1 MQPAHALLDANPR
14 QPAGRPVKFSD
25 VADVPALIAD
35 PPSPKAEARAAA
47 VQRRDTVD
55 QLEEAQRVFRAAA
68 DVEGL
73 AGDVGQALLGH
84 QERIDEISD
93 EESIAHLLAVAIQRD
108 RLPVGRTDHEMREP
122 ALILRA

>member
-14 QPAGRPVKFSD
+14 QPAGRSVKFSD
-25 VADVPALIAD
+25 VTDVPALIAD
-35 PPSPKAEARAAA
+35 PPSAKAEARAAA

-55 QLEEAQRVFRAAA
+55 QFEEAKRVFRAAA

-73 AGDVGQALLGH
+73 AGDVGQALLGR
-84 QERIDEISD
+84 QESIDEIID
-93 EESIAHLLAVAIQRD
+93 EQGVAHLLAVAVERD

-122 ALILRA
+122 ALILG

>member
-55 QLEEAQRVFRAAA
+55 QFEEAQRVFRPPAA
-68 DVEGL
+68 VEGL
-73 AGDVGQALLGH
+73 AGDVGQARLGRA
-84 QERIDEISD
+84 ERIDEI
-93 EESIAHLLAVAIQRD
+93 IGRPGLAPALAV
-108 RLPVGRTDHEMREP
+108 
-122 ALILRA
+122 